1 MNYFDFSIQLYLN
14 IKRKIQRK
22 LASLQKQVEL
32 ANIKE
37 KTAYLCLSKVTKE
50 MEKKNL
56 EAETL
61 KSMTKSHEFENI
73 KTEKK
78 TSEQTLKIAK
88 LEQQLETLKRKAS
101 IKIAKNME
109 RYLFYKILVK
119 VLVHS
124 NNY

>member
-1 MNYFDFSIQLYLN
+1 MNYFDCSIQLYLN
-14 IKRKIQRK
+14 FKRKIQRK

-109 RYLFYKILVK
+109 RYSFYKILVK
-119 VLVHS
+119 VLVH
-124 NNY
+124 

>member
-88 LEQQLETLKRKAS
+88 LEHQLETLKRKAS

-109 RYLFYKILVK
+109 RYLFHKIIPK
-119 VLVHS
+119 VLFHS
-124 NNY
+124 NT

>member
-1 MNYFDFSIQLYLN
+1 MLNYFDCSIQLYLN
-14 IKRKIQRK
+14 FKRKIQRK

-101 IKIAKNME
+101 TKIAKNME
-109 RYLFYKILVK
+109 RYSFYKIIVK
-119 VLVHS
+119 VLVH
-124 NNY
+124 

>member
-1 MNYFDFSIQLYLN
+1 
-14 IKRKIQRK
+14 
-22 LASLQKQVEL
+22 
-32 ANIKE
+32 
-37 KTAYLCLSKVTKE
+37 VTKE

-109 RYLFYKILVK
+109 RYSFNKIL
-119 VLVHS
+119 
-124 NNY
+124 